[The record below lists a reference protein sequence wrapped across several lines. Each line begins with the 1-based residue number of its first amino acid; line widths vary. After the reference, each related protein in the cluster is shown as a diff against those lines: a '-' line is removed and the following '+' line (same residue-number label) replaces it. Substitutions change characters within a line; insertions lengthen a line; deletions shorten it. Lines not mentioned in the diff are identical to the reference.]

1 MNSGLATL
9 FGFWRRQHAPFRF
22 SWVLQQELA
31 IGPIPR
37 SAGDWALLE
46 RAGIRSRF
54 SCCYLEEEVECCPAP
69 PGLREKRCS
78 LPDHRDQEP
87 LRAEHLREAI
97 NEARWLLSN
106 AKPLYLHCLAGQERS
121 ALLAV
126 ALVKEQRN
134 LSLLD
139 ALLWVRRT
147 HPPASPLY
155 RHLELLETLSQE
167 SN

>member
-1 MNSGLATL
+1 
-9 FGFWRRQHAPFRF
+9 
-22 SWVLQQELA
+22 
-31 IGPIPR
+31 
-37 SAGDWALLE
+37 
-46 RAGIRSRF
+46 
-54 SCCYLEEEVECCPAP
+54 
-69 PGLREKRCS
+69 
-78 LPDHRDQEP
+78 
-87 LRAEHLREAI
+87 
-97 NEARWLLSN
+97 
-106 AKPLYLHCLAGQERS
+106 
-121 ALLAV
+121 V

>member
-1 MNSGLATL
+1 MIGRYWNVPVS
-9 FGFWRRQHAPFRF
+9 APA
-22 SWVLQQELA
+22 SAAA
-31 IGPIPR
+31 IWKKR
-37 SAGDWALLE
+37 WNAA
-46 RAGIRSRF
+46 
-54 SCCYLEEEVECCPAP
+54 PAP

-106 AKPLYLHCLAGQERS
+106 AKPMYLHCLAGQERS

-139 ALLWVRRT
+139 ALLWVRQR

-167 SN
+167 NN